1 MKRLYAVARA
11 TAIVLCLYGTGLSAE
26 LSTESQG
33 KLMKS
38 VDSYASRMSEV
49 ALKIWSAPEL
59 GYLETKTQRSSKTS
73 SGKPALKSRQ
83 AWPAFR
89 LPLSRA
95 RGQATVQ

>member
-49 ALKIWSAPEL
+49 ALKNLVSAGARL
-59 GYLETKTQRSSKTS
+59 FRDRHSSRTS
-73 SGKPALKSRQ
+73 SGKPL
-83 AWPAFR
+83 
-89 LPLSRA
+89 
-95 RGQATVQ
+95 